1 MRTKSVAVLATLFII
16 SLLVPTGAW
25 ARRVTAGGSLTIS
38 SASGPLTTQLV
49 VAAIT
54 ANPGLEKTIL
64 QQLPLPGP
72 LYVLPFF
79 VDKDKD
85 SPKQGDLD
93 MTLGLTNTTSSVL
106 SITLTLRGLDG
117 SVLATS
123 TPPPLMAHETRAI
136 QVSDLL
142 P

>member
-38 SASGPLTTQLV
+38 TASGPLTTQLV
-49 VAAIT
+49 VAAVT
-54 ANPGLEKTIL
+54 ANPGLEKTIV
-64 QQLPLPGP
+64 QTLPLPGP
-72 LYVLPFF
+72 LFVLPFF
-79 VDKDKD
+79 VNKDKD
-85 SPKQGDLD
+85 TPQPGDLD
-93 MTLGLTNTTSSVL
+93 MILLLTNTTSSVL
-106 SITLTLRGLDG
+106 SITLTLRRLDG

-123 TPPPLMAHETRAI
+123 TPPPLMANETRTI
-136 QVSDLL
+136 QLSDLL

>member
-1 MRTKSVAVLATLFII
+1 MRTRPVAVLATFLVI

-38 SASGPLTTQLV
+38 AASGPLTNQLV
-49 VAAIT
+49 VAAVT
-54 ANPGLEKTIL
+54 ANPGLEKTIV

-72 LYVLPFF
+72 LYVLPFA

-93 MTLGLTNTTSSVL
+93 TILLLTNTTSAVL

-117 SVLATS
+117 SVLAAS
-123 TPPPLMAHETRAI
+123 TPPPLMAHETRTI
-136 QVSDLL
+136 QLSDLL

>member
-1 MRTKSVAVLATLFII
+1 MRTKSVAVLATFFII

-25 ARRVTAGGSLTIS
+25 ARRVNAGGSLTIS
-38 SASGPLTTQLV
+38 SAAGPLTTQLV
-49 VAAIT
+49 VAAVT
-54 ANPGLEKTIL
+54 ANPGLEKIIV

-79 VDKDKD
+79 VDKDRD
-85 SPKQGDLD
+85 SPKQGELD
-93 MTLGLTNTTSSVL
+93 MILILTNTTSSVL
-106 SITLTLRGLDG
+106 SITLTLRSADG
-117 SVLATS
+117 SVLVRS
-123 TPPPLMAHETRAI
+123 TPTPLMAHETRAF